1 MKVLR
6 KIIEVDEEKCDGC
19 GQCVPACEEGAIQ
32 IIDGKAKLVAE
43 KYCDGLGACLGECP
57 NDAIRLIEREAE
69 DFDEEAVEEYLS
81 SKNKDKQDEK
91 LACGCPSN
99 QVQILSKG
107 DKQQNRGEK
116 VKSALSHWP
125 VQIKLVPPH
134 APFLQNADLLV
145 VADCVA
151 VAYPNLHADMLPGRV
166 IMIGCPK
173 FDDRDEYVEKFT
185 QIFSNNNINSV
196 EVLIMTV
203 PCCSALPSIVKKGI
217 EKSGKSITIKQTV
230 INPEGN
236 IVDTLIK

>member
-1 MKVLR
+1 M
-6 KIIEVDEEKCDGC
+6 
-19 GQCVPACEEGAIQ
+19 
-32 IIDGKAKLVAE
+32 
-43 KYCDGLGACLGECP
+43 
-57 NDAIRLIEREAE
+57 
-69 DFDEEAVEEYLS
+69 
-81 SKNKDKQDEK
+81 
-91 LACGCPSN
+91 
-99 QVQILSKG
+99 QILSKG

-203 PCCSALPSIVKKGI
+203 PCCSALPSIVKKRG
-217 EKSGKSITIKQTV
+217 
-230 INPEGN
+230 
-236 IVDTLIK
+236 